1 MFRFLLAGMKDI
13 EVRQFLRLRSEV
25 FHTEKLSG
33 PNSQH
38 STLTEGLKWKER
50 QQRWKDTKY
59 GYVPFAKHERV
70 TFMNDKVFPAFL
82 KCQFRLANNQ
92 KDFVKK
98 YHQEGRRQYELWKK
112 IEQDDEKLQNICNDT
127 NPAAVGRC
135 LQHDYQLKVKD
146 LGILSSNLQ
155 SLEKL
160 STELSGKIDALL
172 KEDDELFGKVTNK
185 LKPGTECA
193 HTFHE
198 KCITRI
204 DGLIK
209 KTSEVTD
216 KVKSLEQKHQQMYKL
231 KWKTVKEGK
240 SKSRTRKQR
249 RLEANVNKILSAI
262 SPGYS
267 LTGPVETLDVSQVQ
281 LLSLR
286 QETWIRFLL
295 NSKRMTESAEY
306 QFMEHLKPA
315 VKEALGKKSSSSEC
329 YSSDHESD
337 TKGWKC

>member
-1 MFRFLLAGMKDI
+1 M
-13 EVRQFLRLRSEV
+13 E
-25 FHTEKLSG
+25 
-33 PNSQH
+33 
-38 STLTEGLKWKER
+38 
-50 QQRWKDTKY
+50 
-59 GYVPFAKHERV
+59 
-70 TFMNDKVFPAFL
+70 
-82 KCQFRLANNQ
+82 
-92 KDFVKK
+92 
-98 YHQEGRRQYELWKK
+98 K
-112 IEQDDEKLQNICNDT
+112 IEQDYEKLQSICNDT

-146 LGILSSNLQ
+146 LGILNSNLQ

-160 STELSGKIDALL
+160 STELSGKKDALL
-172 KEDDELFGKVTNK
+172 REDDELFGKVTNK

-216 KVKSLEQKHQQMYKL
+216 KVKSLKQKHQQMYKL
-231 KWKTVKEGK
+231 KWRTGLKTKARRVKEGK
-240 SKSRTRKQR
+240 AKSRTRKQR

-267 LTGPVETLDVSQVQ
+267 LTGLVETLDVSQVQ

-286 QETWIRFLL
+286 QVKWIRFLL

-306 QFMEHLKPA
+306 QFLEHLKPA
-315 VKEALGKKSSSSEC
+315 VKEALRKKSSSSEC
-329 YSSDHESD
+329 DSSDHESD
-337 TKGWKC
+337 TVAGSVEPINVSGSESAEDEEEGDGSADFEEVMTEE